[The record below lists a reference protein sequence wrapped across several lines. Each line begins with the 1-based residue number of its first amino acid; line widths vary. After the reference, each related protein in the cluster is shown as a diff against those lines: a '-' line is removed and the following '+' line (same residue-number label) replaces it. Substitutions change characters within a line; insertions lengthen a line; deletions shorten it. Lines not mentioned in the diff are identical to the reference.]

1 MRTRV
6 LARALLVYAPV
17 VVAATILIA
26 LVYAVG
32 QQNLRMGANDPQ
44 VQMAED
50 AAARLDAG
58 TSPASLVPA
67 ERVDISRS
75 LAPFLIV
82 FGRDGQPLASSAS
95 LDGQTPTPPD
105 GVFDNIPAGGRHEI
119 TWAPTPDARQAAVI
133 VPYRAGFVLAGRSLR
148 LVEQREDALG
158 QLTVLFFLVM
168 LATTAVAAMISSWL
182 TLRSPASSLARR
194 NSAA

>member
-1 MRTRV
+1 MRNRV
-6 LARALLVYAPV
+6 LTRALLIYSPV

-119 TWAPTPDARQAAVI
+119 TWAPRRDARQAAVI

-158 QLTVLFFLVM
+158 RLTVLFFLVM